1 MANVTERTVTWN
13 NVNWRKVRA
22 QVRNLRQRIFRATR
36 EGNLKK
42 VGSLQKLMLRSHSNI
57 LASTRR
63 VTQINIGRHTPGVDK
78 LVVKTPSD
86 RGILVEIL
94 EILVKYTLL
103 WKPHPAKRTYIPKA
117 NGKKRPLGI
126 PSTVDRCCQ
135 AIVKNA
141 LEPAWE
147 AQFEG
152 ISYGFRPGR
161 GPQDAMMKIYSIARP
176 NMTKKWVV
184 DADIKGCFDNIDH
197 KFLENTI
204 GNFPA
209 RKLIHQWLKA
219 GYMEDGAFY
228 QTEAGTPQGGIISPL
243 LANIALHGMEKT
255 LDIKYN
261 KQGASIG
268 RRIIVRYADDFVVFC
283 ETKED
288 AFESAEILSEWL
300 KERGLTLS
308 KEKTRIVHLSEGFNF
323 LGFNVRHYR
332 MSSTKT
338 GWKLLI
344 KPSAETMQ
352 EIRGKLRQIWL
363 DNKGKNVA
371 VIIKILNP
379 VIRGIA
385 NYLRTQVSSKA
396 FANLDDFMFKREIR
410 YANWMHP
417 KKSNE
422 WKNKRYWG
430 RLNFDRQDNWV
441 FGDKQTGYHL
451 LKFGWFNIQRHT
463 LVKGRA
469 SIDDPNLK
477 EYWEKREKAKVS
489 ELKTSYQKVAKN
501 QGYNCPVCGQSL
513 FNDEDLHLHHVKPRS
528 EGGKDNY
535 ANLQL
540 MHLYCHHQIHTHY
553 KSGKGEK
560 QIPDKE

>member
-1 MANVTERTVTWN
+1 MSAMANVTERTVTWN
-13 NVNWRKVRA
+13 NVNWRKVHA

-42 VGSLQKLMLRSHSNI
+42 VRSLQKLMLRSHSNI

-63 VTQINIGRHTPGVDK
+63 VTQINKGRHTPGVDK

-86 RGILVEIL
+86 RGILGEIL

-103 WKPHPAKRTYIPKA
+103 WKPHPAKRTYIPKT

-126 PSTVDRCCQ
+126 PSTVDRCLQ
-135 AIVKNA
+135 AILKNA

-161 GPQDAMMKIYSIARP
+161 DPQDAMMKIYSIARP
-176 NMTKKWVV
+176 NMTKKWVL

-197 KFLENTI
+197 EFLENTI

-228 QTEAGTPQGGIISPL
+228 QSEAGTPQGGIISPL
-243 LANIALHGMEKT
+243 LANIALHGMEKA

-288 AFESAEILSEWL
+288 ALKSAEILTEWL

-323 LGFNVRHYR
+323 LGFNVRH
-332 MSSTKT
+332 
-338 GWKLLI
+338 
-344 KPSAETMQ
+344 
-352 EIRGKLRQIWL
+352 
-363 DNKGKNVA
+363 
-371 VIIKILNP
+371 
-379 VIRGIA
+379 
-385 NYLRTQVSSKA
+385 
-396 FANLDDFMFKREIR
+396 
-410 YANWMHP
+410 
-417 KKSNE
+417 
-422 WKNKRYWG
+422 
-430 RLNFDRQDNWV
+430 
-441 FGDKQTGYHL
+441 
-451 LKFGWFNIQRHT
+451 
-463 LVKGRA
+463 
-469 SIDDPNLK
+469 
-477 EYWEKREKAKVS
+477 
-489 ELKTSYQKVAKN
+489 
-501 QGYNCPVCGQSL
+501 
-513 FNDEDLHLHHVKPRS
+513 
-528 EGGKDNY
+528 
-535 ANLQL
+535 
-540 MHLYCHHQIHTHY
+540 
-553 KSGKGEK
+553 
-560 QIPDKE
+560 